1 VDLIN
6 DGLPFL
12 STDAARHGLSPWRLR
27 TLVASGALRR
37 PFRSVYVDARA
48 PDTRLSQCQAIS
60 LVCPDG
66 GVVGMSSATAIFDV
80 DTYPPS
86 RRSWRIAEFLVPHH
100 AARQRRRGV
109 KTIECYLPEDD
120 IAEIHGV
127 LVTVPGR
134 SAIDLLR
141 TQFRPYALASTD
153 ALHRAGLIDIND
165 VDQRVNRLKGFPGI
179 VQARALARMIDGRRE
194 SRGESWTF
202 LRMVDAG
209 FPWPEPQIPLLDRY
223 GNELYRVDLG
233 YRELKIGG
241 EFNGREFH
249 SEDDRDHDEARLADM
264 QKRFGWRVATA
275 TFESIMGTAAD
286 FEWQL
291 GTWLGLN
298 PLPRSW

>member
-1 VDLIN
+1 MTV
-6 DGLPFL
+6 
-12 STDAARHGLSPWRLR
+12 
-27 TLVASGALRR
+27 
-37 PFRSVYVDARA
+37 FRSSVQMRQGTASVR
-48 PDTRLSQCQAIS
+48 
-60 LVCPDG
+60 G
-66 GVVGMSSATAIFDV
+66 GCA
-80 DTYPPS
+80 
-86 RRSWRIAEFLVPHH
+86 RSWRAAPCVDRFAASTSTLALLTRGSRSVKQYRWSAPMAVSSACRARQRSLTSIRTHRADEAGESPSSLYPHH

-209 FPWPEPQIPLLDRY
+209 FPWPEPQIPLLDKY